1 MRIMQFCIFFPW
13 GLAFQAWALFGCL
26 LGSPRS
32 PSWSQVGPIWISV
45 GPLGGFL
52 GVLGGLLGALG
63 SLVGPIWAS
72 VGWLCAFLEAL
83 WRKSGHQLG
92 DSVSLGVRF
101 GFFWVS
107 GLRIKFFALS
117 LDATGWVCGYWWSRF
132 RSMSMRKYWSQATH
146 KTKCT
151 HVRNLPVHVYMLI
164 HYMTCA
170 LAATNYWKLLD
181 SNRIWQWPVQQDMTA
196 IHTLDCIDPFDWWCI
211 LAKIPKH
218 HQPSLNVSKHL
229 TARCLYMHHI
239 DTNSAMNNC
248 KSKW

>member
-13 GLAFQAWALFGCL
+13 GPTVRSWAHFGCL
-26 LGSPRS
+26 FGSPGR

-132 RSMSMRKYWSQATH
+132 RSMSMRKYWSRATH

-181 SNRIWQWPVQQDMTA
+181 SNLTMAGSTRY
-196 IHTLDCIDPFDWWCI
+196 DCNTYIRLHWSLWLMVYTCKDP
-211 LAKIPKH
+211 
-218 HQPSLNVSKHL
+218 
-229 TARCLYMHHI
+229 
-239 DTNSAMNNC
+239 
-248 KSKW
+248 

>member
-1 MRIMQFCIFFPW
+1 MRILRFH
-13 GLAFQAWALFGCL
+13 LAFSKGSHFSV
-26 LGSPRS
+26 LGSFWVHFGVSREPLWE
-32 PSWSQVGPIWISV
+32 PLGTHWASV

-52 GVLGGLLGALG
+52 GVLGGLLEALG

-72 VGWLCAFLEAL
+72 VGWLCALLEAL

-107 GLRIKFFALS
+107 GLRIKLFALS
-117 LDATGWVCGYWWSRF
+117 LDATGWVCGYWCSRF
-132 RSMSMRKYWSQATH
+132 RSMSMCKYWSRATQCH

-151 HVRNLPVHVYMLI
+151 PVRNLPVHVYMLI

-181 SNRIWQWPVQQDMTA
+181 WNLTMAGSTRYDGNTYIRLHWSFWLMVYT
-196 IHTLDCIDPFDWWCI
+196 CKDP
-211 LAKIPKH
+211 
-218 HQPSLNVSKHL
+218 
-229 TARCLYMHHI
+229 
-239 DTNSAMNNC
+239 
-248 KSKW
+248 

>member
-1 MRIMQFCIFFPW
+1 MFLLIFRKNTKNDFPREGKKLVFLMFLGW
-13 GLAFQAWALFGCL
+13 KTRFPHENNAISHSFFHLVSLFRLGCLGWL
-26 LGSPRS
+26 LGS
-32 PSWSQVGPIWISV
+32 
-45 GPLGGFL
+45 
-52 GVLGGLLGALG
+52 LG

-132 RSMSMRKYWSQATH
+132 RSMSMRKYWSRATH

-181 SNRIWQWPVQQDMTA
+181 SNLTMAGSTRY
-196 IHTLDCIDPFDWWCI
+196 DCNTYIRLHWSLWLMVYTCKDP
-211 LAKIPKH
+211 
-218 HQPSLNVSKHL
+218 
-229 TARCLYMHHI
+229 
-239 DTNSAMNNC
+239 
-248 KSKW
+248 

>member
-1 MRIMQFCIFFPW
+1 MRIMQFWTFFPW
-13 GLAFQAWALFGCL
+13 GPTFRFWAHFGCL
-26 LGSPRS
+26 LGSPGS
-32 PSWSQVGPIWISV
+32 PSWSPVGPIWTSV

-92 DSVSLGVRF
+92 DSVSPGVRF

-132 RSMSMRKYWSQATH
+132 RSMSMRKYWSRARH

-170 LAATNYWKLLD
+170 LAATNYGKLLD
-181 SNRIWQWPVQQDMTA
+181 SNLTMAGSTRYGCSTYIRLHCSFWLMVYT
-196 IHTLDCIDPFDWWCI
+196 CKDP
-211 LAKIPKH
+211 
-218 HQPSLNVSKHL
+218 
-229 TARCLYMHHI
+229 
-239 DTNSAMNNC
+239 
-248 KSKW
+248 

>member
-1 MRIMQFCIFFPW
+1 MFLGWKTRFPHENIAISPSFFQGVFHASFGLVFEVFW
-13 GLAFQAWALFGCL
+13 GLSGAPPGARWDPSGPQ
-26 LGSPRS
+26 LGHFAA
-32 PSWSQVGPIWISV
+32 SWVSWVASW
-45 GPLGGFL
+45 
-52 GVLGGLLGALG
+52 

-132 RSMSMRKYWSQATH
+132 RSMSMRKYWSRATH

-181 SNRIWQWPVQQDMTA
+181 SNLTMAGSTRY
-196 IHTLDCIDPFDWWCI
+196 DCNTYIRLHWSLWLMVYTCKDP
-211 LAKIPKH
+211 
-218 HQPSLNVSKHL
+218 
-229 TARCLYMHHI
+229 
-239 DTNSAMNNC
+239 
-248 KSKW
+248 

>member
-1 MRIMQFCIFFPW
+1 MTIFTKNTKNDP
-13 GLAFQAWALFGCL
+13 
-26 LGSPRS
+26 PRE
-32 PSWSQVGPIWISV
+32 GKK
-45 GPLGGFL
+45 LMFLTFL
-52 GVLGGLLGALG
+52 GWNTRFPHENIAISRSFFQGVFHASFGLVFEVFWGFSGAPPGVRWDPSGLQLGHFAASWVSWVASW

-132 RSMSMRKYWSQATH
+132 RSMSMRKYWSRATH

-181 SNRIWQWPVQQDMTA
+181 SNLTMAGSTRY
-196 IHTLDCIDPFDWWCI
+196 DCNTYIRLHWSFWLMVYTCKDP
-211 LAKIPKH
+211 
-218 HQPSLNVSKHL
+218 
-229 TARCLYMHHI
+229 
-239 DTNSAMNNC
+239 
-248 KSKW
+248 

>member
-1 MRIMQFCIFFPW
+1 MVFTKYTKNDHPREGKKVVCLMCLAPNTWFPHENNAISHSFFYEVPLFRF
-13 GLAFQAWALFGCL
+13 GL
-26 LGSPRS
+26 
-32 PSWSQVGPIWISV
+32 I
-45 GPLGGFL
+45 
-52 GVLGGLLGALG
+52 LGAFWGVPRATLG
-63 SLVGPIWAS
+63 ATWNPSGPQLGHFAASWVSWVASWSLVGPIWAS
-72 VGWLCAFLEAL
+72 VGWLCALLEAL

-132 RSMSMRKYWSQATH
+132 RSMSMRKYWSRATH

-181 SNRIWQWPVQQDMTA
+181 SNLTMAGSTRY
-196 IHTLDCIDPFDWWCI
+196 DCNTYIRLHWSLWLMVYTCKDP
-211 LAKIPKH
+211 
-218 HQPSLNVSKHL
+218 
-229 TARCLYMHHI
+229 
-239 DTNSAMNNC
+239 
-248 KSKW
+248 

>member
-1 MRIMQFCIFFPW
+1 MRILRFH
-13 GLAFQAWALFGCL
+13 LAFSKGSHFSV
-26 LGSPRS
+26 LGSFWVHFGVSREPLWE
-32 PSWSQVGPIWISV
+32 PLGTHWASV

-52 GVLGGLLGALG
+52 GVLGGLLEALG

-132 RSMSMRKYWSQATH
+132 RSMSMRKYWSRATH

-151 HVRNLPVHVYMLI
+151 HMRNLPVHVYMSI

-170 LAATNYWKLLD
+170 LAATNYWKLWD
-181 SNRIWQWPVQQDMTA
+181 SNLTVASSTGY
-196 IHTLDCIDPFDWWCI
+196 DCNTFIRLHWAFW
-211 LAKIPKH
+211 LR
-218 HQPSLNVSKHL
+218 VY
-229 TARCLYMHHI
+229 T
-239 DTNSAMNNC
+239 C
-248 KSKW
+248 KDL

>member
-1 MRIMQFCIFFPW
+1 MRIMQFCIVFSMGSHFSV
-13 GLAFQAWALFGCL
+13 
-26 LGSPRS
+26 LGSFWVSFGVSRR
-32 PSWSQVGPIWISV
+32 PSWSQVGPIWTSV

-52 GVLGGLLGALG
+52 GVLGGVLGALG

-72 VGWLCAFLEAL
+72 VGWLCALLEAL

-132 RSMSMRKYWSQATH
+132 RSMSMRKYWSRATH

-181 SNRIWQWPVQQDMTA
+181 SNLTMAGSTRY
-196 IHTLDCIDPFDWWCI
+196 DCNTYIRLHWSLWLMVYTCKDP
-211 LAKIPKH
+211 
-218 HQPSLNVSKHL
+218 
-229 TARCLYMHHI
+229 
-239 DTNSAMNNC
+239 
-248 KSKW
+248 

>member
-1 MRIMQFCIFFPW
+1 MRSHFS
-13 GLAFQAWALFGCL
+13 GLGSFWVPFEVSREPLLEPGGTHLDFSWATWRLLGCL
-26 LGSPRS
+26 GWP
-32 PSWSQVGPIWISV
+32 
-45 GPLGGFL
+45 
-52 GVLGGLLGALG
+52 LG

-72 VGWLCAFLEAL
+72 VGWLCALLEAL

-132 RSMSMRKYWSQATH
+132 RSMSMRKYWSRATH

-181 SNRIWQWPVQQDMTA
+181 SNLTMAGSTRY
-196 IHTLDCIDPFDWWCI
+196 DCNTYIRLHWSLLIDSVY
-211 LAKIPKH
+211 L
-218 HQPSLNVSKHL
+218 QRSLNNINQAW
-229 TARCLYMHHI
+229 TFPNI
-239 DTNSAMNNC
+239 
-248 KSKW
+248 